1 MADDRDRNDRWT
13 REERWRGGDA
23 WGNERSYSSDRP
35 YGDRGYLGERARE
48 EYREYGDRYG
58 REYSNPRDRDF
69 VSPRDYGTV
78 RDRDYG
84 ARDRDQSPG
93 YQPYTRGSQEFGP
106 EGYGAPSRYSSAR
119 TSAREWTSSERWRV
133 PGPFVGRG
141 PKGYKRSDERIK
153 EEICDRLTSHGLLDA
168 SDIEVQAQNGEAT
181 LTGYVDSREAKR
193 AAEDC
198 VEDVVG
204 IREVHNH
211 LRIRSHSEDAGVGR
225 TSVLGLTEHETQD
238 AAAAREADAT
248 SRSRARNT

>member
-1 MADDRDRNDRWT
+1 MADDRDRYDRWT
-13 REERWRGGDA
+13 REERWRGADT

-58 REYSNPRDRDF
+58 REYSNPRDRDY
-69 VSPRDYGTV
+69 VSPRDYAGP
-78 RDRDYG
+78 RDRDYSI
-84 ARDRDQSPG
+84 ARDRDVPPS
-93 YQPYTRGSQEFGP
+93 YARGSQEFGP
-106 EGYGAPSRYSSAR
+106 EGYGAPSRDSRAR
-119 TSAREWTSSERWRV
+119 TAGREWTSSERWRV
-133 PGPFVGRG
+133 PGPFAGRG
-141 PKGYKRSDERIK
+141 PRGYKRSDERIK
-153 EEICDRLTSHGLLDA
+153 EEICDRLTAHGLLDA
-168 SDIEVQAQNGEAT
+168 SDVEVQAQNGEAT

-204 IREVHNH
+204 VREVHNH

-238 AAAAREADAT
+238 ASAARQAEAAG
-248 SRSRARNT
+248 RSRARNT